1 MGVRSSGFGHAGTL
15 FLPPRAQGWAS
26 VNRQR
31 EWEPRRSRSRSSS
44 PSPVFVHVCGCPE
57 PRGRGLE
64 VVLVSMGRE
73 LFGALNDLSTL
84 FPEQC
89 ANIHSPVIFKMPWE
103 EGPISRGERASASP
117 CRRRGSS
124 LGYRDCSESP
134 GPRLGRLPASW
145 STRVGAQFPQ
155 HTPS

>member
-89 ANIHSPVIFKMPWE
+89 ANIHSPARML
-103 EGPISRGERASASP
+103 EGSQTP
-117 CRRRGSS
+117 GSEYTPVWDLS
-124 LGYRDCSESP
+124 FPTCVTCDRLKIWKWAW
-134 GPRLGRLPASW
+134 GPRVTVA
-145 STRVGAQFPQ
+145 VG
-155 HTPS
+155 

>member
-1 MGVRSSGFGHAGTL
+1 MGIGE
-15 FLPPRAQGWAS
+15 Q

-31 EWEPRRSRSRSSS
+31 EREPRRSRSRPSS

-73 LFGALNDLSTL
+73 LFVALNDLSTL

-89 ANIHSPVIFKMPWE
+89 ANIHSPARML
-103 EGPISRGERASASP
+103 EGSQTP
-117 CRRRGSS
+117 GSEYTPVWDLS
-124 LGYRDCSESP
+124 FPTCVTCDWLRMWKQGP
-134 GPRLGRLPASW
+134 GDH
-145 STRVGAQFPQ
+145 V
-155 HTPS
+155 